1 MFKITEYFSFYVLLW
16 YFLYML
22 NIIPFNPII
31 SFYLILSFVSW
42 LICYMIYLNISTKK
56 ILYFILIGV
65 IFAKIIPILTLKHV
79 FNPIDLVF
87 GYSMFFIYYIILYYT
102 KKVEPIQHYF
112 NFVIYLQKLP
122 DNFSILDL
130 IKNLIRIS

>member
-42 LICYMIYLNISTKK
+42 LICYMIYLKISTKN
-56 ILYFILIGV
+56 I
-65 IFAKIIPILTLKHV
+65 IF
-79 FNPIDLVF
+79 
-87 GYSMFFIYYIILYYT
+87 
-102 KKVEPIQHYF
+102 YF
-112 NFVIYLQKLP
+112 NWSYFCKNNT
-122 DNFSILDL
+122 NFNIETCF
-130 IKNLIRIS
+130 

>member
-1 MFKITEYFSFYVLLW
+1 
-16 YFLYML
+16 ML
-22 NIIPFNPII
+22 IIIPFNSII

-42 LICYMIYLNISTKK
+42 LIWYMINLNISTKK

-65 IFAKIIPILTLKHV
+65 IFPKIIPILTLKHV

-87 GYSMFFIYYIILYYT
+87 GYSMFSIYYIILYYT

-112 NFVIYLQKLP
+112 NFVTDLQKLP
-122 DNFSILDL
+122 DNF
-130 IKNLIRIS
+130 